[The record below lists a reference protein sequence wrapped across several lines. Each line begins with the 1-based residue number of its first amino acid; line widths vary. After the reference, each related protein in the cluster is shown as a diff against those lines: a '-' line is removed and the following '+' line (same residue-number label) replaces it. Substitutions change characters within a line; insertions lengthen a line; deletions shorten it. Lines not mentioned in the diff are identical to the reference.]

1 MVLQMMRRRP
11 GVFAYGVQLG
21 GFVVNDTQL
30 GDGALRSGRL
40 PVSWGRGAHDGVIP
54 AAAVRR
60 TAMFSALHL
69 SITERVYRDLG
80 HDVAGREVTDL
91 AAFVTDQIARR

>member
-1 MVLQMMRRRP
+1 
-11 GVFAYGVQLG
+11 
-21 GFVVNDTQL
+21 
-30 GDGALRSGRL
+30 
-40 PVSWGRGAHDGVIP
+40 
-54 AAAVRR
+54 
-60 TAMFSALHL
+60 MFSALHL